1 MSEDN
6 RRRALA
12 LAHLCRQV
20 NGRARYAASVRLILT
35 DRVGTRCSL
44 GTVIV
49 NRADYRR
56 KDEPSG
62 TLSRLLLYQGPNL
75 VAVLY
80 DATGWEVS

>member
-6 RRRALA
+6 RRRSLA

-20 NGRARYAASVRLILT
+20 NGRARYAASVRLRLA
-35 DRVGTRCSL
+35 DPNGVRGQL
-44 GTVIV
+44 GVLFV

-62 TLSRLLLYQGPNL
+62 TLSRLHLYQGPNL

-80 DATGWEVS
+80 DATGWEVA